1 MLKKAWEKLDR
12 FYLILAIVLTLM
24 AVLLVVTFRGIF
36 SAFLNVYEI
45 DQKDINVDVKVQKET
60 LDEAYVW
67 VTEKESIPL
76 QIRD

>member
-36 SAFLNVYEI
+36 SAYLNVYEI
-45 DQKDINVDVKVQKET
+45 DQKDINVDVKVQKES

-67 VTEKESIPL
+67 VTEKEGIPL